1 MLLKEDNNRFEATT
15 DSGLSRSSD
24 PFKKAFYG
32 PFFRGWATIPPERF
46 GRAHRRFYAPKP
58 RLFRPKNSPCPI
70 TDQAGIFVMLCV
82 LRRKRRAYDIRGFE
96 FALRVQVGIDIARC
110 TYI

>member
-1 MLLKEDNNRFEATT
+1 MSF
-15 DSGLSRSSD
+15 DS
-24 PFKKAFYG
+24 FKNAFCG
-32 PFFRGWATIPPERF
+32 PFFRGGATIPPERL

-82 LRRKRRAYDIRGFE
+82 LRRQRRTDDIRRFE
-96 FALRVQVGIDIARC
+96 FALRVQVGIDIARILREV
-110 TYI
+110 YGQENH